1 MKKKKYLRRRNRNV
15 LSNYY
20 VCFKTRMTKKN
31 NISTINVFKTH
42 SKDNEEAAGEE
53 INSNTS
59 KSQNMD
65 YIKHRMKFS
74 TRVYNRL
81 NEMSVVIMSSTVEE
95 MNPI

>member
-1 MKKKKYLRRRNRNV
+1 
-15 LSNYY
+15 
-20 VCFKTRMTKKN
+20 MTKKN
-31 NISTINVFKTH
+31 NISSINVFKTH
-42 SKDNEEAAGEE
+42 SKGNKQAAGEE

-81 NEMSVVIMSSTVEE
+81 NETSVVIMSSTVEE
-95 MNPI
+95 MNPTWYEGW